1 MKIGIIGAGFTGLSA
16 AIKLS
21 KKGHEV
27 TLIEKDNRPGGLALG
42 FRKNGWNWST
52 EEHYHHW
59 FTNDK
64 NIFKLAK
71 EINYSILIKR
81 PKTSTLI
88 NNKIL
93 QLDSPL
99 TLITFPLLSIFDRF
113 RMGLTLALLRY
124 NPVWKP
130 FDKFK
135 AEKTLSFLMG
145 NKAYNLI
152 WKPLFSA
159 KFNKFA
165 NNVSLAWFWARI
177 KKRTTKLAYPEKG
190 FLDFAEALEK
200 RIKKQNGKFIYNC
213 PVIEIKIN
221 NKPKVI
227 LIEKGKKK
235 TLTFDRLI
243 VTVPSS
249 LFAKLAPSLPEE
261 YKRKL
266 TKLNMLGATNLL
278 LRLKKPFLPDNT
290 YWLNVCDTN
299 SILMAVVE
307 HTNFMD
313 KKNYNNEHLV
323 YVGHYVPMDHPYFS
337 KSKKEM
343 LKLFDPYLKKLNKEY
358 AKDLIDVDFFRAPF
372 AQPVM
377 PINYAKKIISNITP
391 FKGVFLANMEQ
402 VYPWDRGTN
411 YAVEMGEKVAK
422 IIDYENKI

>member
-21 KKGHEV
+21 KQGHDV
-27 TLIEKDNRPGGLALG
+27 TLIEKDNKPGGLAIG
-42 FRKNGWNWST
+42 FKKDNWNWSL

-71 EINYSILIKR
+71 EINYPILIKR

-99 TLITFPLLSIFDRF
+99 TLIFFPLLSIFDRF
-113 RMGLTLALLRY
+113 RMGFTLALLRY

-130 FDKFK
+130 FDKLK

-145 NKAYNLI
+145 SKAYGLI

-159 KFNKFA
+159 KFNKYA

-177 KKRTTKLAYPEKG
+177 RKRTTKLAYPKKG
-190 FLDFAEALEK
+190 FLAFAEALEK
-200 RIKKQNGKFIYNC
+200 RIKEQNGKFLYSC
-213 PVIEIKIN
+213 TVLEIKE
-221 NKPKVI
+221 NKKPTVVFIKD
-227 LIEKGKKK
+227 GKKE

-243 VTVPSS
+243 VTVSSS
-249 LFAKLAPSLPEE
+249 LFAKLAPSLSEE
-261 YKRKL
+261 YKAKL
-266 TKLNMLGATNLL
+266 MQLNMLGATNLL
-278 LRLKKPFLPDNT
+278 LRLKKPFLPDDT
-290 YWLNVCDTN
+290 YWLNICDTN

-307 HTNFMD
+307 HTNFIN
-313 KKNYNNEHLV
+313 KKHYNNEHLV
-323 YVGHYVPMDHPYFS
+323 YIGHYLPLGHPYFS
-337 KSKKEM
+337 KSKNEI
-343 LKLFDPYLKKLNKEY
+343 LKLFDPYLKKLNKNYKKE
-358 AKDLIDVDFFRAPF
+358 LIDIEFFKASF

-377 PINYAKKIISNITP
+377 PVNYAKKILLNITP
-391 FKGVFLANMEQ
+391 LENVFLANMEQ
-402 VYPWDRGTN
+402 IYPWDRGTN
-411 YAVEMGEKVAK
+411 YAVEMGEKIANL
-422 IIDYENKI
+422 INYENKK